1 MFEWWIIQ
9 KILKKNIFFH
19 FFRDVLIL
27 SAYPT
32 IIACQA
38 IMLPGS
44 PQGISTTIVLPKG
57 GLLGYNVYFFTFLGS
72 CWASFFL
79 FWPATFSS
87 SSFHLFASTTLA
99 ATVQAFLPCLADIAT
114 YTIDRK
120 PQTNTQTIK
129 HKQTNKLSAKTNCIY
144 GSVSYH
150 FGPFGC
156 NTFRI

>member
-1 MFEWWIIQ
+1 M
-9 KILKKNIFFH
+9 
-19 FFRDVLIL
+19 
-27 SAYPT
+27 
-32 IIACQA
+32 
-38 IMLPGS
+38 MG
-44 PQGISTTIVLPKG
+44 
-57 GLLGYNVYFFTFLGS
+57 
-72 CWASFFL
+72 
-79 FWPATFSS
+79 
-87 SSFHLFASTTLA
+87 FHLFASTTLA

>member
-1 MFEWWIIQ
+1 MDHTKNFE
-9 KILKKNIFFH
+9 KKYFFH

-57 GLLGYNVYFFTFLGS
+57 GLLGYNVYFFSFLGS
-72 CWASFFL
+72 GWASFFL
-79 FWPATFSS
+79 FWPATLAS

-99 ATVQAFLPCLADIAT
+99 ATVQSFLPCLADIAT